1 LQGGV
6 REPSERQREEVG
18 IDLAH
23 VHDPNAVILYPP
35 DKRIPAGRR

>member
-6 REPSERQREEVG
+6 RQLPQRQLQEIG

-23 VHDPNAVILYPP
+23 VHDPNPVILYPP
-35 DKRIPAGRR
+35 DKGIPAGRR